1 LDNRAC
7 ERSFLRHETRP
18 YQITSGVLTMRTSSA
33 PNFSSNLLSH
43 SGHKASGSEGIKI
56 SIDEVSGPETAEAND
71 AKNPTKDETKS
82 QTVDEET
89 GKTAAGGQN
98 NQDTTVAPESA
109 NKKAVSINIGK
120 ILQDV
125 KTAEQQAQKPEQA
138 WMQTGAETDTNKLPR
153 LLESIPGYPE
163 IPPSDRGQILNNFA
177 ELQKQFDIR
186 EPSNLIGNPADPRDA
201 ANQMA
206 QLGGQ
211 ALLGPASGAFNHL
224 DRSLGGGLG
233 NNYNQGI
240 QIGQLNQ
247 QVGNVGSITQVE
259 TRSPEVTITE
269 DLAKPTDNPSDVM
282 TLDGDLKPPA

>member
-1 LDNRAC
+1 
-7 ERSFLRHETRP
+7 
-18 YQITSGVLTMRTSSA
+18 MRTSSA

-233 NNYNQGI
+233 NNYNNGVQ
-240 QIGQLNQ
+240 QQLNQ
-247 QVGNVGSITQVE
+247 QTNIFGNVGGGDIGPNISNGPIIEQTRIEAETQDE
-259 TRSPEVTITE
+259 GPRDRAGEHSENNSGI
-269 DLAKPTDNPSDVM
+269 
-282 TLDGDLKPPA
+282 

>member
-1 LDNRAC
+1 MDNRAC

-43 SGHKASGSEGIKI
+43 SGHKASGSKGIKT
-56 SIDEVSGPETAEAND
+56 SIDKVSETETA
-71 AKNPTKDETKS
+71 DEIKS

-201 ANQMA
+201 ANQRGSGSY
-206 QLGGQ
+206 LVKGQ
-211 ALLGPASGAFNHL
+211 NRILRNFVL
-224 DRSLGGGLG
+224 
-233 NNYNQGI
+233 
-240 QIGQLNQ
+240 
-247 QVGNVGSITQVE
+247 
-259 TRSPEVTITE
+259 
-269 DLAKPTDNPSDVM
+269 
-282 TLDGDLKPPA
+282 